1 MNMGRLEYSKKV
13 LEHFKNPRNVGEIED
28 ADAVGT
34 VGNPVCGDM
43 MELSIKVE
51 DEKIMDIK
59 FRTFGCASAIAT
71 TSMLTEMVKGKTL
84 KEAEELTWDDVV
96 GGLEGLPPVKVHCSL
111 LAVDGLKK
119 ALYQYY
125 KSQGIEREDLKPDE
139 EDHDHHE
146 GTDEAECGP
155 LV

>member
-1 MNMGRLEYSKKV
+1 MVRLEYSKKV

-43 MELSIKVE
+43 MELSLKIKDDMIE
-51 DEKIMDIK
+51 DIK

-71 TSMLTEMVKGKTL
+71 TSMLTEIVKGKTL
-84 KEAEELTWDDVV
+84 KEAEDLTWDDVV
-96 GGLEGLPPVKVHCSL
+96 EGLEGLPPIKVHCSL

-119 ALYQYY
+119 ALYEYY
-125 KSQGIEREDLKPDE
+125 RSKGIDRLDLKPAE
-139 EDHDHHE
+139 EDDHDHVE
-146 GTDEAECGP
+146 GEKEIGP
-155 LV
+155 IV

>member
-1 MNMGRLEYSKKV
+1 MPRLEYSKKV
-13 LEHFKNPRNVGEIED
+13 LEHFKNPRNVGEMED

-51 DEKIMDIK
+51 DDRIIDIK

-71 TSMLTEMVKGKTL
+71 TSMLTEIVKGMPL
-84 KEAEELTWDDVV
+84 KEAEELSWDDVV
-96 GGLEGLPPVKVHCSL
+96 SGLEGLPPVKVHCSL

-119 ALYQYY
+119 ALYEYY
-125 KSQGIEREDLKPDE
+125 KGQGIEREDLKPDE
-139 EDHDHHE
+139 EDHDHDHE
-146 GTDEAECGP
+146 GESKECGP

>member
-1 MNMGRLEYSKKV
+1 MGRLEYSKKV
-13 LEHFKNPRNVGEIED
+13 LEHFKNPRNVGEMED
-28 ADAVGT
+28 ADAVAT

-43 MELSIKVE
+43 MELSIKVDE
-51 DEKIMDIK
+51 EKITEIK

-96 GGLEGLPPVKVHCSL
+96 EGLEGLPPVKVHCSL

-119 ALYQYY
+119 ALYEYY
-125 KSQGIEREDLKPDE
+125 KAHGIDRPDLKPHED
-139 EDHDHHE
+139 DHDHGDE
-146 GTDEAECGP
+146 GEEKECGP
-155 LV
+155 VV

>member
-1 MNMGRLEYSKKV
+1 MTRLEYSKKV

-43 MELSIKVE
+43 MELSIKVQ
-51 DEKIMDIK
+51 DEKIEDIK

-71 TSMLTEMVKGKTL
+71 TSMLTELVKGMSL
-84 KEAEELTWDDVV
+84 EDAEDVKWADVV

-111 LAVDGLKK
+111 LAVDALKA
-119 ALYQYY
+119 ALYNYY
-125 KSQGIEREDLKPDE
+125 KSQGIDRPDLKPKEEE
-139 EDHDHHE
+139 EDEHHGDSE
-146 GTDEAECGP
+146 KTCGP